1 MDIFPEYDDMVLWR
15 AVERNDHRAFS
26 ALYRRYYRDMVLFC
40 GSYVRDRQVC
50 EDIVQN
56 IFIRLWNGRRVL
68 AVRNFRMFLMKSA
81 RNACLNEM
89 KRGGIAGS
97 YADYISRTCS
107 MYADIEGYILYSDLE
122 SNMMEVLS
130 SIPPQYKEVFVENRF
145 KGRTCK
151 EIAESLGLSY
161 RTVEERLRKALK
173 IIRTRLKEYDD
184 RTKR

>member
-68 AVRNFRMFLMKSA
+68 V
-81 RNACLNEM
+81 
-89 KRGGIAGS
+89 
-97 YADYISRTCS
+97 IS
-107 MYADIEGYILYSDLE
+107 L
-122 SNMMEVLS
+122 
-130 SIPPQYKEVFVENRF
+130 
-145 KGRTCK
+145 
-151 EIAESLGLSY
+151 
-161 RTVEERLRKALK
+161 
-173 IIRTRLKEYDD
+173 
-184 RTKR
+184 

>member
-1 MDIFPEYDDMVLWR
+1 
-15 AVERNDHRAFS
+15 
-26 ALYRRYYRDMVLFC
+26 MVLFC

-130 SIPPQYKEVFVENRF
+130 SIPPQYREVFVENRF